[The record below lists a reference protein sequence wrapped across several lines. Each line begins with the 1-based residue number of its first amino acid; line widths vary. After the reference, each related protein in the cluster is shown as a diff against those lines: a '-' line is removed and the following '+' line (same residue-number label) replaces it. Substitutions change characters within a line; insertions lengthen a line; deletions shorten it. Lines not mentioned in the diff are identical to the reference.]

1 MNLKNEIIK
10 GGKTFVITMILFFA
24 VQFIYAWTG
33 PNLPPPQDNTPT
45 PINVSSTAQT
55 KTGQLTVGGLNL
67 PAGAVITGGGSVG
80 TYGATSVYGE
90 KSGWGGIDFRN
101 SNGNSAGTLMMH
113 GSYSGFYNAANNN
126 WRWYATEGGNTYQP
140 GYVQASDVYAGGR
153 WMSSIVSDTT
163 VCPAGTSLK
172 SCIYYQRYSPSYGW
186 VVNSSCA
193 GIGSWNVA
201 SLDDDTGWKEQAL
214 YVGIF
219 CN

>member
-1 MNLKNEIIK
+1 MNLKNEILK
-10 GGKTFVITMILFFA
+10 GGKTFLIVMILFFA

-90 KSGWGGIDFRN
+90 KSGWSGIDFRN
-101 SNGNSAGTLMMH
+101 NNGNSAGTLMMH
-113 GSYSGFYNAANNN
+113 GSYSGFYNSANNN

-153 WMSSIVSDTT
+153 WMSSIVSDTGVRSVT
-163 VCPAGTSLK
+163 MNCYSAYTGCPYNGYLSGYGHYCSTCVDGVCSG
-172 SCIYYQRYSPSYGW
+172 Y
-186 VVNSSCA
+186 VV
-193 GIGSWNVA
+193 
-201 SLDDDTGWKEQAL
+201 TG
-214 YVGIF
+214 YT
-219 CN
+219 CY